1 MSDESVVQGSVCLDG
16 HMSTGTPMRRRR
28 FLGRLGA
35 AGLVVAT
42 GTFGRTAKAEAS
54 GGCSCCNLKFCPANV
69 SYSICSTAACHYI
82 WGCAGTG
89 TTTCNCCEMP
99 AACGEAYAYSAYQCF
114 VH

>member
-42 GTFGRTAKAEAS
+42 GTFGRTRE
-54 GGCSCCNLKFCPANV
+54 GGSKRGLLVLQP
-69 SYSICSTAACHYI
+69 
-82 WGCAGTG
+82 
-89 TTTCNCCEMP
+89 
-99 AACGEAYAYSAYQCF
+99 
-114 VH
+114 